1 MSFLAGL
8 ARWGTALALL
18 LRVAAHRPPLSLA
31 KPPLTFAVLLGMILL
46 GGTIFGCRPDRPVV
60 PALIAVAQGADC
72 SGMNS
77 PSRDLHSLPKAHLH
91 LHLVGSMRPT
101 TLAELARRAGVT
113 LPAPLAPGGGSTALG
128 GWARFDALYCRAKDL
143 LRRPSDLV
151 RLVRELAE
159 DEVAAGSG
167 WVEVQA
173 NPSLYH
179 GRFGPDDAVL
189 ELLLDAGRQATA
201 ATGVGI
207 GWIVAADRR
216 YPDHAV
222 GLARLALRYAD
233 AGVVGF
239 GLANDETA
247 QPAGAFARAF
257 AVARDGG
264 LLSVPHAG
272 ELCGAREVADALR
285 LLGAHRIGHGV
296 RAAEDPALLA
306 ELAEAGTHLEVCP
319 ASNLALGV
327 TALAAA
333 HPLPALLDAGCSV
346 SLGAD
351 DPLLFRAGLVD
362 QYELARHELGLGD
375 PALAGLA
382 RAGVLASAA
391 PAACKTGLVT
401 GIDAWLTATPAR
413 AA

>member
-1 MSFLAGL
+1 
-8 ARWGTALALL
+8 
-18 LRVAAHRPPLSLA
+18 
-31 KPPLTFAVLLGMILL
+31 
-46 GGTIFGCRPDRPVV
+46 
-60 PALIAVAQGADC
+60 
-72 SGMNS
+72 MNS
-77 PSRDLHSLPKAHLH
+77 LSRDLHSLPKAHLH
-91 LHLVGSMRPT
+91 LHLVGSMRPA
-101 TLAELARRAGVT
+101 TLSDLAQRAGVT
-113 LPAPLAPGGGSTALG
+113 LPAPLGMAGSRGTL
-128 GWARFDALYCRAKDL
+128 GWARFDALYNVAKDL
-143 LRRPSDLV
+143 LRRPADLV
-151 RLVRELAE
+151 RLVHELAE

-179 GRFGPDDAVL
+179 GRFGPEQGVL
-189 ELLLDAGRQATA
+189 ELLLEAGRQATA

-207 GWIVAADRR
+207 GWVVAADRR
-216 YPDHAV
+216 FPERAL
-222 GLARLALRYAD
+222 GLARLAVRYAS

-247 QPAGAFARAF
+247 QPAAAFTPAFAA
-257 AVARDGG
+257 ARDGG

-272 ELCGAREVADALR
+272 ELCGAPEVADAVR

-327 TALAAA
+327 TPQAAA
-333 HPLPALLDAGCSV
+333 HPLPALLAAGCSV

-362 QYELARHELGLGD
+362 QYELARKELGLGD
-375 PALAGLA
+375 TDLAGLA

-391 PAACKTGLVT
+391 PAACKAELLA
-401 GIDAWLTATPAR
+401 GIRAWLAAAPAR